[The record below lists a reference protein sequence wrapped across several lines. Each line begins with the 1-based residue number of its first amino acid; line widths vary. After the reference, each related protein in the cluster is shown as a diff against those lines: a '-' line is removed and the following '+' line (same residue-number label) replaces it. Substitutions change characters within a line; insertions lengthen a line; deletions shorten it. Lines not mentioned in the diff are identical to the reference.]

1 MGISKYSLIK
11 FDSMKASEFNVF
23 LTLIFDLKTKPFRL
37 PAVLAKNSPGK
48 K

>member
-1 MGISKYSLIK
+1 MGISKYFLIR

-23 LTLIFDLKTKPFRL
+23 LTFIFDLITKPFRL